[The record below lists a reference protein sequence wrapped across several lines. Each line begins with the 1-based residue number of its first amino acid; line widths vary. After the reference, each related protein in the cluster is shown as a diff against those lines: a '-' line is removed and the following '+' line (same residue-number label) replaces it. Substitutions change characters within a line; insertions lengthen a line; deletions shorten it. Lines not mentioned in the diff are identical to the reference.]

1 MSQKVVS
8 GFKSILKA
16 CCCLKITCSYFTQI
30 TFIQTKKKKNRYLM
44 IIKCQH
50 SSQIMHC
57 SWSRASMIT
66 LSIIDTLSHLFCN
79 IKTLKIGARP
89 HSVICYKHLVGLKLE
104 KRGEVAFLKPI
115 YRSRA
120 TDTPRIPAKHLPC
133 TGPSKSL

>member
-1 MSQKVVS
+1 
-8 GFKSILKA
+8 
-16 CCCLKITCSYFTQI
+16 
-30 TFIQTKKKKNRYLM
+30 
-44 IIKCQH
+44 
-50 SSQIMHC
+50 
-57 SWSRASMIT
+57 MIT
-66 LSIIDTLSHLFCN
+66 LSIIATLSHLFCN